1 MNPTPPPFPVSLKF
15 SLLQGAT
22 TMNSPNT
29 EILHQVAE
37 QRSAVFKAAHL
48 FGWKALNNVRMLV
61 VHLAVAVCA
70 SLAGGIRPRM
80 CH

>member
-1 MNPTPPPFPVSLKF
+1 
-15 SLLQGAT
+15 
-22 TMNSPNT
+22 MNSHNT
-29 EILHQVAE
+29 EILHQLAE
-37 QRSAVFKAAHL
+37 WWSAVLNAASL
-48 FGWKALNNVRMLV
+48 YGWKALNHVRMLA